1 MKPSP
6 TVGVRGFF
14 LPPTDRRA
22 GSAREAAPF
31 SNAVIH
37 GAITLTFIVILLV
50 FLIFLRLAPVS
61 LALARPRPPGPSP

>member
-1 MKPSP
+1 
-6 TVGVRGFF
+6 VRGGFF
-14 LPPTDRRA
+14 LRRPTDA
-22 GSAREAAPF
+22 LAREAARPRF